1 MDDAYVTVKLITCI
15 LFTYFVNFTL
25 TVRQKSQILVSL
37 SEKGFNRKAAYC
49 KWIHKQKISVEPGE
63 MLHTVHV
70 CAASYKVCIG
80 K

>member
-1 MDDAYVTVKLITCI
+1 MVEAYVTVKLITCI
-15 LFTYFVNFTL
+15 LLTYFVNFTL

-49 KWIHKQKISVEPGE
+49 KWMHQQKSREEPGE
-63 MLHTVHV
+63 MPHN
-70 CAASYKVCIG
+70 AASYKVHVCIG